1 MVALE
6 ERLSPVPL
14 CVDLDGTLVR
24 SDTLHETFIS
34 ASVLLRR
41 PSGIRSLIRHGRAGL
56 KQHLARYAK
65 LDVRTLPYNEEL
77 LDYLREQKA
86 AGRRLVLVTGA
97 DHAIADAVNE
107 HLQLFDDVIASDG
120 TVNLTGRAKARMLIA
135 RFGEKGFDYAGNGRP
150 DLVVWRAAR
159 AAVLV
164 NTPPGVTAAAGRAAT
179 VERHF
184 DGRASQLKALVKA
197 MRPYQ
202 WVKNILVFVPLLT
215 AHAYADFGAWSAAS
229 LTFLAFCAIASA
241 IYLVNDLVDIQSDRL
256 HARKRFRPFASGK
269 LSVPTG
275 LGAALAL
282 LAVGASLAAGA
293 HAAFG
298 IACYV
303 ALSLSYSARLKE
315 RPLVDVFIL
324 AALYS
329 VRMFAG
335 GQAVGHPVSLWLLGF
350 SSFLFLSLALVK
362 RVEELRE
369 IAEQGVTRTARRGY
383 FVEDLDLLTIFGVAS
398 TFSSALVLALFVQS
412 EASEE
417 LYAMPQLLWG
427 IVPLMLFWQCRLWL
441 STVRGQMHDD
451 PILYAA
457 FDWVSWA
464 VVACLVVILIF
475 AKWASFIVY

>member
-6 ERLSPVPL
+6 ERPSTVPL

-41 PSGIRSLIRHGRAGL
+41 PSGIRSLIRRGRAGL
-56 KQHLARYAK
+56 KQHLARYAN

-77 LDYLREQKA
+77 LEYLREQKA

-107 HLQLFDDVIASDG
+107 HLGLFDDVIASDG
-120 TVNLTGRAKARMLIA
+120 VVNLTGRAKARMLIS

-164 NTPPGVTAAAGRAAT
+164 DTPPAVTAAAGKAAT
-179 VERHF
+179 IERHF
-184 DGRASQLKALVKA
+184 DGRRSQLRALVKA

-202 WVKNILVFVPLLT
+202 WVKNILVFVPLVT
-215 AHAYADFGAWSAAS
+215 AHAYGDAGAWGAACT
-229 LTFLAFCAIASA
+229 TFLAFCAIASA
-241 IYLVNDLVDIQSDRL
+241 IYLLNDLVDIQSDRL
-256 HARKRFRPFASGK
+256 HARKRFRPFASGA
-269 LSVPTG
+269 LSVPAG
-275 LGAALAL
+275 
-282 LAVGASLAAGA
+282 LAAAGVLLLLGGGLA
-293 HAAFG
+293 YISEAGFG
-298 IACYV
+298 LACYV

-335 GQAVGHPVSLWLLGF
+335 GEAVGHPVSLWLLGF

-369 IAEQGVTRTARRGY
+369 IAEQGIGRTARRGY
-383 FVEDLDLLTIFGVAS
+383 FVEDLNLLTIFGVAS
-398 TFSSALVLALFVQS
+398 SFSSALVLALFVQS
-412 EASEE
+412 EATEE
-417 LYAMPQLLWG
+417 LYATPALLWG
-427 IVPLMLFWQCRLWL
+427 IVPLLLFWQCRLWL

-464 VVACLVVILIF
+464 VVACLVIIMVS
-475 AKWASFIVY
+475 AKWASLSL